1 MLCEQVFA
9 AEHASNKHSTIEAP
23 MSDHGDR
30 RRLVHW
36 NVDQA
41 LFPRANDPLPF
52 SSYPFF
58 CLRMIYQN
66 ADNTK
71 YELYTTMT

>member
-1 MLCEQVFA
+1 
-9 AEHASNKHSTIEAP
+9 

-71 YELYTTMT
+71 YELYTTLT